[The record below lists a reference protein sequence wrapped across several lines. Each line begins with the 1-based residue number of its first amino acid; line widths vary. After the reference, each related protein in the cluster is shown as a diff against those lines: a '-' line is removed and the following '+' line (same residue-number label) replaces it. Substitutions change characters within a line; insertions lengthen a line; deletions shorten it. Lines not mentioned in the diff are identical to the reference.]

1 MPYFFEVFESIF
13 GIIFVDIVNIENN
26 LHLIGFIEIVLTSRQ
41 HLFLTY
47 LLHSKLMKGWNFK
60 WLLSPNYYFVD
71 ENLKKKHDR
80 LDEGSQVVEINGQER
95 LG

>member
-47 LLHSKLMKGWNFK
+47 LLHSKLMKG
-60 WLLSPNYYFVD
+60 
-71 ENLKKKHDR
+71 
-80 LDEGSQVVEINGQER
+80 
-95 LG
+95 